1 MSDTSNR
8 DPVRRTAVV
17 VGVSLAIAALVTWF
31 TPDLVAWFAPDL
43 FGPHKPGGHGGPPI
57 PDLFIQL
64 KLFVSTY
71 NLVAL
76 GFLAGTYA
84 MLYRELPNRF
94 TLSLP
99 LYGGAAPVRTHVE
112 PAGIAV
118 PRVQRQRAGTL
129 HVPARPV
136 CGRRRDVPHVPE
148 FGVRKAGWCSVVRR
162 SGSVGA

>member
-1 MSDTSNR
+1 VSDTSNR

-94 TLSLP
+94 TLSLLLFTAALLLYALTSNP
-99 LYGGAAPVRTHVE
+99 LASLLLGFRGSGLGPFTFLPDLFAAV
-112 PAGIAV
+112 AV
-118 PRVQRQRAGTL
+118 TFLTYQSSA
-129 HVPARPV
+129 
-136 CGRRRDVPHVPE
+136 
-148 FGVRKAGWCSVVRR
+148 
-162 SGSVGA
+162 